1 MAGWRQSQC
10 HDAVTA
16 SPAVEPDSRLSARWL
31 TVLTA
36 HIQTGVVL
44 EDDQR
49 HIVVVNQAF
58 CALFGLTL
66 PAQSLLGSDG
76 ARLKHDI
83 KAVFAEPE
91 RFVSETK
98 ALLERGEPIESQTFT
113 LADGRFIERDYVP
126 VPLEGSRHG
135 YLWLYRDVTA
145 SRKMAQ
151 ALRESEERLRRLTDN
166 MLDMF
171 LQTDAE
177 GIIEYASPSCR
188 LVLGC
193 APEALIGSSIFEG
206 MFPGDVE
213 RVRDYIRRYDR
224 VEYRQRHAAG
234 YYVWLE
240 AVTSL
245 LLDDVGAL
253 TGFIFS
259 CRDVSERRKVA
270 EQLALARDQALE
282 ASRLK
287 SEFLA
292 TMSHEI
298 RTPMNGIIGMTELLL
313 GTDLD
318 VEQREFA
325 EIVSNEA
332 HTLLGI
338 INAILDLS
346 RIEAGKLTLDM
357 ADFSL
362 PDVLE
367 SVVDGVAP
375 RAAEKRLA
383 LALSIAPEVP
393 ERLHGDAGRLRQ
405 VLLNLVDNAV
415 KFTEQGEVTIYVA
428 SMVPTST
435 QSIVRFAVS
444 DTGIG
449 IAPQA
454 IRRLF
459 QPFVQADGS
468 TTRKYG
474 GTGLGLAIARRL
486 VELMGGRIGV
496 ESQVGEGSTFWFT
509 AHLAPARGPVS
520 PRAPDLTGLPVVI
533 VSPSRS
539 QCAALCGALRATGAR
554 CSTAHTL
561 DEAVQALHECSTA
574 SYSPPPIVILDG
586 VSHGLNPAALRAAVQ
601 IDPALRA
608 ARLVLVV
615 AFNERERGEQALLD
629 GWAGYLVAPAKRSA
643 LYETLTRL
651 AAT

>member
-1 MAGWRQSQC
+1 M
-10 HDAVTA
+10 TA
-16 SPAVEPDSRLSARWL
+16 SPAVDPDPRLSARWL
-31 TVLTA
+31 TVLSA
-36 HIQTGVVL
+36 HIRAGVLL

-49 HIVVVNQAF
+49 QIVVVNQAF

-66 PAQSLLGSDG
+66 PAQSLIGSDG
-76 ARLKHDI
+76 AHLKHDI
-83 KAVFAEPE
+83 KAMFAEPE
-91 RFVSETK
+91 RFVSETSD
-98 ALLERGEPIESQTFT
+98 LLERGEPIEGQPYV

-126 VPLEGSRHG
+126 LPLGGSRHG
-135 YLWLYRDVTA
+135 HLWLYRDVSA
-145 SRKMAQ
+145 SYKAAQ
-151 ALRESEERLRRLTDN
+151 ALQESEERLRRLTDN

-213 RVRDYIRRYDR
+213 RVRDYIRKYDR
-224 VEYRQRHAAG
+224 VEYRQRHTAG

-245 LLDDVGAL
+245 LLDDDGAL

-259 CRDVSERRKVA
+259 CRDVSERRRVA

-292 TMSHEI
+292 TMSHEL

-325 EIVSNEA
+325 EVVSNEA

-346 RIEAGKLTLDM
+346 RIEAGKLALDM

-367 SVVDGVAP
+367 SVVDVVAP
-375 RAAEKRLA
+375 RAAEKNLP

-405 VLLNLVDNAV
+405 VLLNLIDNAV
-415 KFTEQGEVTIYVA
+415 KFTEQGEITIYVA
-428 SMVPTST
+428 SMVPTSP

-449 IAPQA
+449 ISSHI

-496 ESQVGEGSTFWFT
+496 ESQPGEGSTFWFT
-509 AHLAPARGPVS
+509 AHLPPARSLAS
-520 PRAPDLTGLPVVI
+520 PTRVPDLTGLPVVI

-539 QCAALCGALRATGAR
+539 QCVALCTALRATGAR
-554 CSTAHTL
+554 CLAAHNL
-561 DEAVQALHECSTA
+561 DEAVRTLRECSTA
-574 SYSPPPIVILDG
+574 SSSPPSIVILDG

-608 ARLVLVV
+608 ARLVLMV
-615 AFNERERGEQALLD
+615 AFSERERGERALRD
-629 GWAGYLVAPAKRSA
+629 GWSGYLVAPVKRSA